1 MTQACSEMVMTYQ
14 FRCYRWGSLII
25 IGCCSVELVCYAT
38 LQIVDTGLSLIFEII
53 ELFLEGTLMLLDK
66 WKNMV
71 VVHPGGTICAWMEQ
85 EYEGTQFQEVV
96 EWNELK
102 DYSCELIDNCEDTEA
117 NPVGK
122 PLLVVI
128 LSIGL
133 KSNKAFEAWVGNSN
147 NLSDVGLTD
156 PEHNQDHSDTKTVGH
171 DLLWLESGDGTDL

>member
-1 MTQACSEMVMTYQ
+1 MKTHFCCIRTNNYSLPSVKSKMPSITDISREIQEFNVSFLALFLLLLRVDVLNFWSEHCAYVILGKDHFQMTQACSEMVMTYQ

-85 EYEGTQFQEVV
+85 EYEGT
-96 EWNELK
+96 
-102 DYSCELIDNCEDTEA
+102 
-117 NPVGK
+117 
-122 PLLVVI
+122 
-128 LSIGL
+128 
-133 KSNKAFEAWVGNSN
+133 
-147 NLSDVGLTD
+147 
-156 PEHNQDHSDTKTVGH
+156 
-171 DLLWLESGDGTDL
+171 